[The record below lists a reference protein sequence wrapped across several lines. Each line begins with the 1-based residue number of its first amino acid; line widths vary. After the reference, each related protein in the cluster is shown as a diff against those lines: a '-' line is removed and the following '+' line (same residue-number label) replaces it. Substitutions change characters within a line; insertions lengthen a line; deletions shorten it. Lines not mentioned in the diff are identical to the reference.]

1 MRFHCNMCDSKVA
14 EKYVNKLLHSNIH
27 ATDLNIEPPAYLYEA
42 VMTRG
47 FQNIVKIDF
56 DLMSE

>member
-1 MRFHCNMCDSKVA
+1 MCDSKVA
-14 EKYVNKLLHSNIH
+14 EKYVNKLLHSDMP

-42 VMTRG
+42 MMTRG
-47 FQNIVKIDF
+47 FRNMVKIDF